1 MKVGYRFNEP
11 WDIYYI
17 FSKYPFINY
26 VLIKQDKYLALQMG
40 TTFKC
45 SKLTSLIKEH
55 TGLVSGIRSHTST
68 LGASPLLWGTLTFSQ
83 GHTARM

>member
-1 MKVGYRFNEP
+1 MKVGYKFNEQ
-11 WDIYYI
+11 WDICYI

-40 TTFKC
+40 AISKC
-45 SKLTSLIKEH
+45 SKLTSLIKGH
-55 TGLVSGIRSHTST
+55 TGLVSEIRSHTST
-68 LGASPLLWGTLTFSQ
+68 WGTSPLLWGTLTFSQ